1 MSATSA
7 IARDIMA
14 HVHTFCTH
22 HPESLFNALWP
33 ELSWGLVLRFRPTT
47 TSTSFCKGLQAGK
60 QHLRQLLRNLFCCVV
75 LFLIHLFLLN
85 LQPAS
90 CGLDFRFCPTTT
102 TTSTSF
108 CQGLLARFQKHCCV
122 LSVVMLFIHLYPLY
136 SKQARELYNIIVG
149 KEAK

>member
-60 QHLRQLLRNLFCCVV
+60 QHLRQLLRNLFSCTYCVV
-75 LFLIHLFLLN
+75 F
-85 LQPAS
+85 
-90 CGLDFRFCPTTT
+90 DT
-102 TTSTSF
+102 
-108 CQGLLARFQKHCCV
+108 
-122 LSVVMLFIHLYPLY
+122 FIFV
-136 SKQARELYNIIVG
+136 A
-149 KEAK
+149 

>member
-60 QHLRQLLRNLFCCVV
+60 QHLRQLLRNLFSCIVF
-75 LFLIHLFLLN
+75 FLIHLFSLN
-85 LQPAS
+85 L
-90 CGLDFRFCPTTT
+90 
-102 TTSTSF
+102 
-108 CQGLLARFQKHCCV
+108 
-122 LSVVMLFIHLYPLY
+122 
-136 SKQARELYNIIVG
+136 
-149 KEAK
+149 

>member
-60 QHLRQLLRNLFCCVV
+60 QHLKQLLWNLFCCVV
-75 LFLIHLFLLN
+75 FDTFVFIELVATKGLFHLH
-85 LQPAS
+85 S
-90 CGLDFRFCPTTT
+90 R
-102 TTSTSF
+102 
-108 CQGLLARFQKHCCV
+108 
-122 LSVVMLFIHLYPLY
+122 
-136 SKQARELYNIIVG
+136 
-149 KEAK
+149 